1 MTIRDVIA
9 VVVMAT
15 SVPMLGGG
23 VAAQSTAGATVAQG
37 QTRPMGRPFSGRLS
51 TTTARDAPI
60 DSQFGMLYAVLDG
73 KGKLAING
81 TFQKLPASAT
91 AAYFHRGSD
100 GQRGPKIGDLTVT
113 KAATGVIKGDI
124 MLTEADIAELQK
136 GSFYVEVATEKGA
149 NNEIRGWLL
158 PGMLK

>member
-1 MTIRDVIA
+1 MNRATHLPHPLGNGALGA
-9 VVVMAT
+9 VFVFRVCQD
-15 SVPMLGGG
+15 P
-23 VAAQSTAGATVAQG
+23 AAH
-37 QTRPMGRPFSGRLS
+37 
-51 TTTARDAPI
+51 
-60 DSQFGMLYAVLDG
+60 
-73 KGKLAING
+73 
-81 TFQKLPASAT
+81 
-91 AAYFHRGSD
+91 FHRGSD

-136 GSFYVEVATEKGA
+136 GSFYVEVVTEKGA

>member
-1 MTIRDVIA
+1 MPVRDVIA

-15 SVPMLGGG
+15 SVPMVAGG

-51 TTTARDAPI
+51 TTTARDAPNDI
-60 DSQFGMLYAVLDG
+60 QFGMLYAVLDG

-91 AAYFHRGSD
+91 AARFHRGSD
-100 GQRGPKIGDLTVT
+100 GRRGPKIGDLTVT

-136 GSFYVEVATEKGA
+136 GSFYVEVATEKGE